1 MSKVERGAAAW
12 QRFRCLPLLSCPH
25 PARPRQPPEDLSQDL
40 PSRGLFPKRL
50 IGVTVL
56 AGTLCA
62 LLLQPQQLLAVGI
75 PCSSPGRCVQ
85 GARAAPEHSQ
95 RPECRLQPQTAP
107 AAGPTATH
115 AASRTQQEGKQ
126 LRAQLFP
133 LSGSRKAAILTP
145 QCLPG
150 ALPCSPSLLAEAASV
165 SVFLMAGAGG
175 EDPKMTRTC
184 LELLGLGNSA
194 GQCPAVTQARPCLPA
209 DVSCNG
215 KLLDRVCRGRR
226 EGSEERPG

>member
-1 MSKVERGAAAW
+1 MLSCCSLSSSLPWASPAAA
-12 QRFRCLPLLSCPH
+12 
-25 PARPRQPPEDLSQDL
+25 
-40 PSRGLFPKRL
+40 
-50 IGVTVL
+50 L
-56 AGTLCA
+56 AGVC
-62 LLLQPQQLLAVGI
+62 
-75 PCSSPGRCVQ
+75 R
-85 GARAAPEHSQ
+85 APELPPS
-95 RPECRLQPQTAP
+95 TANVQS
-107 AAGPTATH
+107 AGSNP
-115 AASRTQQEGKQ
+115 KQ
-126 LRAQLFP
+126 LRPPAPLRLTRLPGPNRKANSSELSFSP
-133 LSGSRKAAILTP
+133 LSGSRKAAILAP

>member
-25 PARPRQPPEDLSQDL
+25 PACPRQPPEDLSQDL

-95 RPECRLQPQTAP
+95 RPGVPAPTPNSSGRRPHCDSRGFQDPTGRQTAQSSAFPPLRKQKSSDSRSSVP
-107 AAGPTATH
+107 AWGSALQSLSARRGSLSLCVSHGRGGWGRSQNDSHMPRVTGAGEFCRPMPC
-115 AASRTQQEGKQ
+115 SN
-126 LRAQLFP
+126 P
-133 LSGSRKAAILTP
+133 GS
-145 QCLPG
+145 
-150 ALPCSPSLLAEAASV
+150 ALPPRRC
-165 SVFLMAGAGG
+165 FL
-175 EDPKMTRTC
+175 
-184 LELLGLGNSA
+184 
-194 GQCPAVTQARPCLPA
+194 
-209 DVSCNG
+209 
-215 KLLDRVCRGRR
+215 
-226 EGSEERPG
+226 